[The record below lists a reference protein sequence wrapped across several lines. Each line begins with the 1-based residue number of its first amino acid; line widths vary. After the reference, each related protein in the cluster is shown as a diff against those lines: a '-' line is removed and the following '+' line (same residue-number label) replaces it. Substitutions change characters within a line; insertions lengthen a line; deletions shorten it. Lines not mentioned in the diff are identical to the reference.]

1 MMDILILLLIN
12 ALAIIGIYL
21 SFGQDMIFRKLGL
34 WIEARI
40 NYNLTKS
47 LFNCPTCMASIHSII
62 PFWYNNEVNMDSL
75 ITYIIYVP
83 ALAALSTWLANKII
97 EE

>member
-12 ALAIIGIYL
+12 ALAIVGIYL
-21 SFGQDMIFRKLGL
+21 SFGQGMVFRSLGL
-34 WIEARI
+34 WIEKRVS
-40 NYNLTKS
+40 YNLTMPF
-47 LFNCPTCMASIHSII
+47 FNCPTCMASVHSII
-62 PFWYNNEVNMDSL
+62 PFWYNNELNMDSL

-83 ALAALSTWLANKII
+83 ALAALSTWMANKIV